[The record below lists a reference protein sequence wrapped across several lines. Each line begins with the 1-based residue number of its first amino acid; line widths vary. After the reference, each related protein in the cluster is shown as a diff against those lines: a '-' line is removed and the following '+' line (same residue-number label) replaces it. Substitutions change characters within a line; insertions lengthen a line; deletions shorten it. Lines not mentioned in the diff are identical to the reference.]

1 MCDLFDL
8 LSISL
13 TCYFIYYLGIGGL
26 GGSDRDRIKGILDGA
41 IRKGTKRTYTRNIT
55 HWNVFLKTRTLN
67 DPLIVSDTSWERKD
81 KVGLVVLYMDYFG
94 ITLINLTLTLVWLH

>member
-1 MCDLFDL
+1 MGMLFL
-8 LSISL
+8 R
-13 TCYFIYYLGIGGL
+13 LG
-26 GGSDRDRIKGILDGA
+26 
-41 IRKGTKRTYTRNIT
+41 
-55 HWNVFLKTRTLN
+55 LN